1 MELGGKVRQMDSF
14 EKQALKQ
21 EARRRLRAQRQ
32 RAGQLRGRVVA
43 ISLIGFVLLWGV
55 IFAQMATGHDPVL
68 GDKSSAVAASS
79 ATRKHRA
86 QASAPPVE
94 AAETDAEGGDHP
106 GEAASEAIES
116 TDPEELEAQQ
126 AAEREAFEAAEAR
139 ELEAAELEAAEIEA
153 IETEPEPVT
162 TSQS

>member
-1 MELGGKVRQMDSF
+1 MDSF

-68 GDKSSAVAASS
+68 GDKFSAAAASP
-79 ATRKHRA
+79 ATKKHRA
-86 QASAPPVE
+86 RAAALPVE
-94 AAETDAEGGDHP
+94 PAETDTEEDDP
-106 GEAASEAIES
+106 SRAADEAIET
-116 TDPEELEAQQ
+116 TDPEELEVQQ
-126 AAEREAFEAAEAR
+126 ATEREALEAAEAR
-139 ELEAAELEAAEIEA
+139 ELEAAEIEAAEIEA